1 MRRIATLLILVSTSF
16 LPALATAK
24 PGQVQLRYT
33 VDASQAAKRL
43 LKIQAQIEGLPEG
56 QTTIVFPDS
65 KTSVPNRISQVGRQS
80 EDGEVSSL
88 ILEDGQLVVE
98 SSGVEPVK
106 LVFQLR
112 SESFQHLDRA
122 TYLDEYRCLFHL
134 QDVLL
139 QIENQDPKVAVSFVL
154 PDQWEVVSTA
164 RPAADGTF
172 SIETKRTVPFYLG
185 RAEAAH
191 DGSSGSLSMAIE
203 PGWPPAPELL
213 ASLRQQMKHRQKF
226 GRNPGSRPLLAVFLA
241 PSRPVPNKELL
252 AFGTAQ
258 LLAFTAVPGLTDTSL
273 TIRKVQ
279 QAMAR
284 GLARMVF
291 PASAN
296 FSVALG
302 PDRLIDYLALKA
314 CLKTGVL
321 GRAEFLDRLAVELW
335 NTFGEPGESPAK
347 PRSNAKNAHTAMT
360 SPPRTRCSGLLL
372 DLALSFYGNSV
383 RSLDAF
389 LASGFTDP
397 AAELITE
404 ADLRKRLRQEEQAAA
419 ALTAVW
425 QSEDL
430 QEIGDLLRPFGL
442 LFDRRELPA
451 FDFQLNETFQIAQLG
466 KHTQGTTAML
476 ETGDRILAI
485 NNHRL
490 MLPDDLLKCRSR
502 LTPGQEVQL
511 EVERRNLPLRVM
523 QRVATEVVL
532 KLEINKLADADKQQ
546 KLEQFLSVESEDN

>member
-16 LPALATAK
+16 LPELATAK

-65 KTSVPNRISQVGRQS
+65 KTSIPNRISQVGRVS

-88 ILEDGQLVVE
+88 ILEDGRLVVE
-98 SSGVEPVK
+98 SSGAELVK

-122 TYLDEYRCLFHL
+122 TYFDEYRCLFHP
-134 QDVLL
+134 QDVVL

-154 PDQWEVVSTA
+154 PDQWEVVTTA
-164 RPAADGTF
+164 RAAADGAF

-185 RAEAAH
+185 KAETAH
-191 DGSSGSLSMAIE
+191 DGSNGSMAIE

-226 GRNPGSRPLLAVFLA
+226 GRNPGPRPLLAVFLA
-241 PSRPVPNKELL
+241 PSRPVSNKELL
-252 AFGTAQ
+252 AVGTPQ

-273 TIRKVQ
+273 AIRKLQ

-284 GLARMVF
+284 ALARMVF

-302 PDRLIDYLALKA
+302 PDRLIDYLTLKA

-321 GRAEFLDRLAVELW
+321 GRAEFLDALAVELW

-347 PRSNAKNAHTAMT
+347 PRSNAKTARTAVT

-389 LASGFTDP
+389 LASGFDP
-397 AAELITE
+397 TAEIITE

-430 QEIGDLLRPFGL
+430 QEIGELLRPFGL

-466 KHTQGTTAML
+466 KHTQGTTSIL

-485 NNHRL
+485 NNYRL

-511 EVERRNLPLRVM
+511 EVERRNLPLRVT
-523 QRVATEVVL
+523 QRVAKEVLL